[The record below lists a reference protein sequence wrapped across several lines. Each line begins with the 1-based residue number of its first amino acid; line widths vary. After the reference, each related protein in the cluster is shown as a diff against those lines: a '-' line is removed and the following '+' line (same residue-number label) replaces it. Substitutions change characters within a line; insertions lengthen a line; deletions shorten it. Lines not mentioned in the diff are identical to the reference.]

1 MIKYNML
8 DSRGI
13 FIFTINNA
21 RARSSNIC
29 ETKEK
34 NITLP
39 SDGIYMYLPLYLAI
53 ASRVYGSTI
62 YW

>member
-1 MIKYNML
+1 MIEYNML
-8 DSRGI
+8 DSGDI

-39 SDGIYMYLPLYLAI
+39 SDG
-53 ASRVYGSTI
+53 
-62 YW
+62 

>member
-1 MIKYNML
+1 MIEYNML
-8 DSRGI
+8 DARGI

-34 NITLP
+34 I
-39 SDGIYMYLPLYLAI
+39 
-53 ASRVYGSTI
+53 
-62 YW
+62 

>member
-1 MIKYNML
+1 MIEYNML
-8 DSRGI
+8 DARGI
-13 FIFTINNA
+13 FIFTINNV

-39 SDGIYMYLPLYLAI
+39 SDG
-53 ASRVYGSTI
+53 
-62 YW
+62 